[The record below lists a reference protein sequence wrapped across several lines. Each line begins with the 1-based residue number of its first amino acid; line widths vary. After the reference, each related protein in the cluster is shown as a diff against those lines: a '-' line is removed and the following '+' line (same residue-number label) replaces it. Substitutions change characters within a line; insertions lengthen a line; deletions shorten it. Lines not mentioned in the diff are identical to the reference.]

1 MRSQIEGLAN
11 LISNSYINFD
21 LKIKSIFKNLPIE
34 LIPSSRFAYENL
46 SLLKIEKNTILISCG
61 KKSVKASVYLKK
73 KFKDLIFNI
82 HIQDP
87 KINHKFFDLI
97 ICPEHDNLNFDNCI
111 STLLAIHNIKFK
123 KNIKNKNTIN
133 FIIGGPNKYFKFQQ
147 QTQEKILNEIKYLSN
162 EFKVNVIPS
171 RRTPRELIDGLLKIN
186 NENVITYSDLFN
198 PRKYGELLSEGN
210 LQVVTWDSISMVSE
224 AISSE
229 AGTFLFKF
237 EEKFCPK
244 RYLKFFDK
252 ITELNFAQFYN
263 QNLKPYEISIEEYN
277 KALKTKILNKIQS
290 NLRFKPSNA

>member
-21 LKIKSIFKNLPIE
+21 LKIKTIFKNLPIE
-34 LIPSSRFAYENL
+34 LIPISRFTYENL
-46 SLLKIEKNTILISCG
+46 SSLKIEENTILISCG
-61 KKSVKASVYLKK
+61 KKSVKASIYLKR

-87 KINHKFFDLI
+87 KIDHKFFDLI
-97 ICPEHDNLNFDNCI
+97 VCPEHDNLNFDNCI

-123 KNIKNKNTIN
+123 KNIRNKNTIN

-147 QTQEKILNEIKYLSN
+147 QTQEKILNEIKFLSN

-171 RRTPRELIDGLLKIN
+171 RRTPRGLIEELSKIDNKNI
-186 NENVITYSDLFN
+186 VTFDDLFN
-198 PRKYGELLSEGN
+198 PRKYGELLSMGN
-210 LQVVTWDSISMVSE
+210 LQVVTWDSISMISE

-244 RYLKFFDK
+244 W
-252 ITELNFAQFYN
+252 
-263 QNLKPYEISIEEYN
+263 
-277 KALKTKILNKIQS
+277 
-290 NLRFKPSNA
+290 